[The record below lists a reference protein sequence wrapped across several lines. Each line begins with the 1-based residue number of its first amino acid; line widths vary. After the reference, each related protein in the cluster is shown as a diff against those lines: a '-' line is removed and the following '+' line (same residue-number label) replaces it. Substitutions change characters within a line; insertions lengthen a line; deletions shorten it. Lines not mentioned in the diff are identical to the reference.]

1 MKKLTAVFS
10 LLFVF
15 FGSVIYAEPMLK
27 ISALSGDVDCS
38 VSGADWKAATLNQT
52 LNTSDKIRTKNGKA
66 ELLFAE
72 GTTVKIKENS
82 LLDLLKIQCTPVR
95 QNSSLKIFI
104 GGVKAKVTK
113 LGEGGSFDVSSP
125 RIIAAVKGTEFVMG
139 TTGEATDL
147 QVLEG
152 VVAVSELLSEK
163 QIFVKENERAAYR
176 DGLLENPRQMDPSE
190 IIGVRES
197 FDVSGRSA
205 PAFGAPSGIAAGA
218 DFEAE
223 AKELKELRSD
233 LADLKDRSNLE
244 DKQDLLERISDIQ
257 LGKTAVDMHGFR
269 VRTDNY
275 VLRPLPNMLQ
285 LLNITKREGGPDAGI
300 SSFEIN
306 DTFNKNLP
314 ANYMDVKTAIKGSVN
329 GITLKNGNPDYWLKI
344 ETAAIRNPHG
354 DVILNEV
361 GLSDPSWNSASS
373 MFEQP
378 FNETFK
384 INTITKWSHDY
395 SATFV
400 ETYTDNNPAG
410 AVTTTVTASD
420 PALPYTVTP
429 SITSD
434 NAFLIKTTFADNTFL
449 ETYRY
454 YVNDSGVVQPL
465 TLDKYAQTLRMPNL
479 NWEIVYKA
487 TEFGT
492 RTIDLLIIPEIF
504 SHLF

>member
-1 MKKLTAVFS
+1 MKKLTTVFS
-10 LLFVF
+10 ILFVF
-15 FGSVIYAEPMLK
+15 LGSLSADSMLK
-27 ISALSGDVDCS
+27 ISALSGEVDCS
-38 VSGADWKAATLNQT
+38 ISGADWKAAALNQE
-52 LNTSDKIRTKNGKA
+52 LNTSDKIRTKNGKV

-72 GTTVKIKENS
+72 GTTIRIKENS
-82 LLDLLKIQCTPVR
+82 LLDLFRIQCTVQK
-95 QNSSLKIFI
+95 QNSSLKLLF

-113 LGEGGSFDVSSP
+113 LNEGGSFDVASP
-125 RIIAAVKGTEFVMG
+125 KIIAAVKGTEFIMG
-139 TTGEATDL
+139 TTAEATEL

-152 VVAVSELLSEK
+152 IVAISELLNEK
-163 QIFVKENERAAYR
+163 QIFVRENERAAFR
-176 DGLLENPRQMDPSE
+176 DGLMENPRQMDPAE
-190 IIGVRES
+190 ILGAREN
-197 FDVSGRSA
+197 FEVSQRGA
-205 PAFGAPSGIAAGA
+205 PALGAPAANLAGV
-218 DFEAE
+218 DIE
-223 AKELKELRSD
+223 KETKEMKELRSD

-306 DTFNKNLP
+306 DTFNKDLP
-314 ANYMDVKTAIKGSVN
+314 EKYMDVKTAIRDSVN
-329 GITLKNGNPDYWLKI
+329 GITLKNNTPDYWLRT

-373 MFEQP
+373 AFEQP

-384 INTITKWSHDY
+384 INNNQKWSHDY
-395 SATFV
+395 SAGFV
-400 ETYTDNNPAG
+400 ETYTDNNPLG
-410 AVTTTVTASD
+410 AVTTTVTSTD

-454 YVNDSGVVQPL
+454 YVDDAGIVQPL
-465 TLDKYAQTLRMPNL
+465 TLDKYAETLSKPNL
-479 NWEIVYKA
+479 NWEIIYKA
-487 TEFGT
+487 TEFNT
-492 RTIDLLIIPEIF
+492 RSIDLLIIPEIF

>member
-1 MKKLTAVFS
+1 MKFQ
-10 LLFVF
+10 
-15 FGSVIYAEPMLK
+15 E
-27 ISALSGDVDCS
+27 
-38 VSGADWKAATLNQT
+38 
-52 LNTSDKIRTKNGKA
+52 
-66 ELLFAE
+66 ELLRASARRAL
-72 GTTVKIKENS
+72 ILKE
-82 LLDLLKIQCTPVR
+82 
-95 QNSSLKIFI
+95 
-104 GGVKAKVTK
+104 TK
-113 LGEGGSFDVSSP
+113 E
-125 RIIAAVKGTEFVMG
+125 M
-139 TTGEATDL
+139 
-147 QVLEG
+147 
-152 VVAVSELLSEK
+152 
-163 QIFVKENERAAYR
+163 
-176 DGLLENPRQMDPSE
+176 
-190 IIGVRES
+190 
-197 FDVSGRSA
+197 
-205 PAFGAPSGIAAGA
+205 
-218 DFEAE
+218 
-223 AKELKELRSD
+223 KELRTD